1 MNSNQIRHK
10 PPKTQNNFFN
20 NYCLKSPTKKDFDII
35 NVTENNTGLISN
47 KIQYNYNNLN
57 NNNYYEEIKKAFNFI
72 TFILKQKDSQI
83 KQLKIKIKD
92 LQNQLNDINEKNIM
106 TFNNK
111 DILEINSEEE
121 KNKNSLKEETNNYIL
136 KNQRILYSN
145 KTSKIKKN
153 NENGNNNSIPINAKI
168 KIINR
173 VKNSTNINK
182 INNYRNQIDLNI
194 KKYNYVSNINNTQ
207 INDVIYKDYLN
218 TEENNRKIYLNMKI
232 NENSKEKDINTI
244 RKESYHNNMNMKY
257 IIKYKNNN
265 KNIHTYETDTS
276 TRNDKI
282 KVFSLSTT
290 DNAYSKNSKSNS
302 NITFSDE
309 GIRKEK
315 TQIKN
320 YLKEI
325 KNKIEKDKFKKF
337 VTLIKTLIKNKN
349 SNEKHIIIN
358 EIKNIL
364 SDKYLIIKF
373 ESILKLIFSN

>member
-10 PPKTQNNFFN
+10 SPKTQNNFFN

-121 KNKNSLKEETNNYIL
+121 KNKNSFKEETNNYIP

-153 NENGNNNSIPINAKI
+153 NENDNLIPINAKI
-168 KIINR
+168 KIINK

-182 INNYRNQIDLNI
+182 INNYRNKIDLNI

-207 INDVIYKDYLN
+207 INDIIYKDYLN
-218 TEENNRKIYLNMKI
+218 TEENNRKNYLNMKI
-232 NENSKEKDINTI
+232 NENSKGKDINTI
-244 RKESYHNNMNMKY
+244 RKETYHNNMNMKY

-337 VTLIKTLIKNKN
+337 VSLIKTLIKNKN
-349 SNEKHIIIN
+349 INEKHIIIN

>member
-10 PPKTQNNFFN
+10 SPKTQNNFFN

-57 NNNYYEEIKKAFNFI
+57 TNNYYEEIKKAFNFI

-121 KNKNSLKEETNNYIL
+121 KNKNSFKEETNNYIP

-153 NENGNNNSIPINAKI
+153 NENDNLIPINAKI
-168 KIINR
+168 KIINK

-182 INNYRNQIDLNI
+182 INNYRNKIDLNI
-194 KKYNYVSNINNTQ
+194 KKYNYVSNINNTK
-207 INDVIYKDYLN
+207 INDIIYKDYLN
-218 TEENNRKIYLNMKI
+218 TEENNRKNYLNMKI
-232 NENSKEKDINTI
+232 NENSKAKDINTI
-244 RKESYHNNMNMKY
+244 RKETYHNNMNMKY

-276 TRNDKI
+276 IRNDKI

-337 VTLIKTLIKNKN
+337 VGLIKTLIKNKN

-373 ESILKLIFSN
+373 ESILKIVFSN

>member
-10 PPKTQNNFFN
+10 SPKTQNNFFN

-47 KIQYNYNNLN
+47 KIQYNFNNSK
-57 NNNYYEEIKKAFNFI
+57 NNNYYEEITKAFNFI

-121 KNKNSLKEETNNYIL
+121 KNKNSLKEETNNYIP

-153 NENGNNNSIPINAKI
+153 NENDNLIPINAKI
-168 KIINR
+168 KIINK

-182 INNYRNQIDLNI
+182 INNYRNKIDLNI
-194 KKYNYVSNINNTQ
+194 KKYNYVSNINNTK
-207 INDVIYKDYLN
+207 INDIIYKDYLN
-218 TEENNRKIYLNMKI
+218 TEENNRKNYLNMKI

-325 KNKIEKDKFKKF
+325 KNKMEKDKFKKF
-337 VTLIKTLIKNKN
+337 VGLIKTLIKNKN

>member
-10 PPKTQNNFFN
+10 SPKTQNNFFN

-47 KIQYNYNNLN
+47 KIQFNFNNSK
-57 NNNYYEEIKKAFNFI
+57 NNNYYEEITKAFNFI

-121 KNKNSLKEETNNYIL
+121 KNKNSLKEETNNYIP

-153 NENGNNNSIPINAKI
+153 NENDNLIPINAKI
-168 KIINR
+168 KIINK

-182 INNYRNQIDLNI
+182 INNYRNKIDLNI
-194 KKYNYVSNINNTQ
+194 KKYNYVSNTNNTQ
-207 INDVIYKDYLN
+207 INDIIYKDYLN
-218 TEENNRKIYLNMKI
+218 TEENNRKNYLNMKI
-232 NENSKEKDINTI
+232 NENSKGKDINTI
-244 RKESYHNNMNMKY
+244 RKETYHNNMNMKN

-315 TQIKN
+315 TQIKI

-337 VTLIKTLIKNKN
+337 VSLIKTLIKNKN

-373 ESILKLIFSN
+373 ESILKIIFSN

>member
-10 PPKTQNNFFN
+10 SPKTKNNFFN

-35 NVTENNTGLISN
+35 NVRENNTGLISN
-47 KIQYNYNNLN
+47 KIQFNYNNSN

-111 DILEINSEEE
+111 DILEINSVEE
-121 KNKNSLKEETNNYIL
+121 KNKNSLKEETNNYMQN
-136 KNQRILYSN
+136 NQRILYSN

-153 NENGNNNSIPINAKI
+153 NENDNLIPINAKI
-168 KIINR
+168 KIINK

-218 TEENNRKIYLNMKI
+218 TEENNRK
-232 NENSKEKDINTI
+232 
-244 RKESYHNNMNMKY
+244 
-257 IIKYKNNN
+257 
-265 KNIHTYETDTS
+265 
-276 TRNDKI
+276 
-282 KVFSLSTT
+282 
-290 DNAYSKNSKSNS
+290 
-302 NITFSDE
+302 
-309 GIRKEK
+309 
-315 TQIKN
+315 N
-320 YLKEI
+320 Y
-325 KNKIEKDKFKKF
+325 
-337 VTLIKTLIKNKN
+337 
-349 SNEKHIIIN
+349 
-358 EIKNIL
+358 
-364 SDKYLIIKF
+364 
-373 ESILKLIFSN
+373 

>member
-1 MNSNQIRHK
+1 MNSNQILHK
-10 PPKTQNNFFN
+10 SPKTQNNFFN
-20 NYCLKSPTKKDFDII
+20 NYCLKSPQKKDFNII
-35 NVTENNTGLISN
+35 NASENNTGLISN
-47 KIQYNYNNLN
+47 KIQFNFNNSK
-57 NNNYYEEIKKAFNFI
+57 NNNYYEEIARAFNFI

-83 KQLKIKIKD
+83 KQLKIKIKN

-121 KNKNSLKEETNNYIL
+121 KNKNSLKEETNNYIQN
-136 KNQRILYSN
+136 NQRILYCN

-153 NENGNNNSIPINAKI
+153 NENDNLIHINAKI
-168 KIINR
+168 KIINK

-182 INNYRNQIDLNI
+182 INNYRNKIDLNI
-194 KKYNYVSNINNTQ
+194 KKYNYVSNTNNTQ
-207 INDVIYKDYLN
+207 INDIIYNDYLN
-218 TEENNRKIYLNMKI
+218 TEENNRKNYLNMKI
-232 NENSKEKDINTI
+232 NENSKAKDINTI
-244 RKESYHNNMNMKY
+244 RKETYHNNMNMKY

-325 KNKIEKDKFKKF
+325 KNKMEKDKFKKF
-337 VTLIKTLIKNKN
+337 VGLIKTLIKNKN

-364 SDKYLIIKF
+364 SDKYLIIQF
-373 ESILKLIFSN
+373 ESILKLIYSY

>member
-10 PPKTQNNFFN
+10 SPKTQNNFFN

-47 KIQYNYNNLN
+47 KIQFNFNNSK
-57 NNNYYEEIKKAFNFI
+57 NNNYYEEITKAFNFI

-121 KNKNSLKEETNNYIL
+121 KNKNSFKEETNNYIP

-153 NENGNNNSIPINAKI
+153 NENDNLIPINAKI
-168 KIINR
+168 KIINK

-182 INNYRNQIDLNI
+182 INNYRNKIDLNI
-194 KKYNYVSNINNTQ
+194 KKYNYVSNINNTK
-207 INDVIYKDYLN
+207 INDIIHKDYLN
-218 TEENNRKIYLNMKI
+218 TEENNRKNYLNMKI

-282 KVFSLSTT
+282 KVLSLSTT

-337 VTLIKTLIKNKN
+337 VSLIKSLIKNKN

>member
-10 PPKTQNNFFN
+10 SPKTKNNFFN

-121 KNKNSLKEETNNYIL
+121 KNKNSLKEETNNYIQN
-136 KNQRILYSN
+136 NQRILYSN

-153 NENGNNNSIPINAKI
+153 NENDNLIPINAKI
-168 KIINR
+168 KIINK

-218 TEENNRKIYLNMKI
+218 TEENNRKNYLNMKI
-232 NENSKEKDINTI
+232 NENSKGKDINTI
-244 RKESYHNNMNMKY
+244 RKETYHNNMNMKY

-337 VTLIKTLIKNKN
+337 VSLIKTLIKNKN
-349 SNEKHIIIN
+349 SNENHIIIN